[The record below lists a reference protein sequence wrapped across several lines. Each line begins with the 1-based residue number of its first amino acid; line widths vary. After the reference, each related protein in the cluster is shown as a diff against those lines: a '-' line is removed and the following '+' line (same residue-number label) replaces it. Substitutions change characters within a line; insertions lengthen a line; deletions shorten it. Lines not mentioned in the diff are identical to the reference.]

1 MTEHQIQAACVKWFS
16 YQHPRYK
23 NLLFAIP
30 NGAFLQGDKMQRI
43 RLWKKLEA
51 EGAKRGVPDL
61 FLAVPV
67 RGYSG
72 LFVEM
77 KAEKGIVS
85 KDQRY
90 MMLQLAKEGYR
101 AEVAY
106 SVEEFMM
113 KVNIYLSLH
122 E

>member
-67 RGYSG
+67 RGYAG
-72 LFVEM
+72 LFMEM
-77 KAEKGIVS
+77 KAEKGRVS
-85 KDQRY
+85 KEQRY
-90 MMLQLAKEGYR
+90 MMLQLAKQGYR
-101 AEVAY
+101 TEVAY
-106 SVEEFMM
+106 SVEEFIM
-113 KVNIYLSLH
+113 KVNIYLSLP
-122 E
+122 